1 MKIVGT
7 NINFVLLDINSVKE
21 KNELILT
28 LTNISYLPRELK
40 PNEYKKFKL
49 TVYGIEQLELA
60 KESIS
65 EFLNDYVDIEQTE
78 NKTLEFWSDQHKIG
92 EFGFEKFKEEV
103 AELDKADWIENY
115 KQALKIYYRDYDQ
128 QIKLSRLENEFLS
141 KLENL
146 IKDEVRKSD
155 KKLEFFN
162 ENSSKS
168 ESITDKLNLLK
179 RLDNIKTEY
188 LTKCKNVE

>member
-7 NINFVLLDINSVKE
+7 NINFVLLDTKSVKE

-28 LTNISYLPRELK
+28 LSNVSCLPRELK

-49 TVYGIEQLELA
+49 TVYGIEKLELA

-78 NKTLEFWSDQHKIG
+78 NKTLEFWSDQHKIA
-92 EFGFEKFKEEV
+92 EFGFEKFTEEV

-115 KQALKIYYRDYDQ
+115 KQALKIYYRDFDQ
-128 QIKLSRLENEFLS
+128 QTKLSRLQNEFLS

-168 ESITDKLNLLK
+168 ESIIDKLNLLK
-179 RLDNIKTEY
+179 RLENIKTEY

>member
-7 NINFVLLDINSVKE
+7 NINFVLLDIKSVKE

-28 LTNISYLPRELK
+28 LSNVSYLPRELK

-49 TVYGIEQLELA
+49 TVYGIEKLELA

-65 EFLNDYVDIEQTE
+65 EFINDYVDIEQTE

-92 EFGFEKFKEEV
+92 EFGFRKFTEEV
-103 AELDKADWIENY
+103 ADLDKADWIENY

-128 QIKLSRLENEFLS
+128 QTKLSRLENEFLS

-179 RLDNIKTEY
+179 RLENIKNQY

>member
-7 NINFVLLDINSVKE
+7 NINFVLLDIKSVKE

-28 LTNISYLPRELK
+28 LSNVSYLPRELK

-49 TVYGIEQLELA
+49 TVYGIEKLELA
-60 KESIS
+60 NESIS

-92 EFGFEKFKEEV
+92 EFGFENFKEEV

-128 QIKLSRLENEFLS
+128 QTKLSRLENEFLS

-146 IKDEVRKSD
+146 IKDEVKKSD

-162 ENSSKS
+162 ENNSKS

-179 RLDNIKTEY
+179 RLENIKTEY

>member
-7 NINFVLLDINSVKE
+7 NINFVLLDIKSVKE

-28 LTNISYLPRELK
+28 LSNVSYFPRELK

-49 TVYGIEQLELA
+49 TVYGIEKLSLA

-65 EFLNDYVDIEQTE
+65 EFLNDYIDIEQTE

-92 EFGFEKFKEEV
+92 VFGFENFKEEV

-128 QIKLSRLENEFLS
+128 QTKLSRLENEFLS

-146 IKDEVRKSD
+146 IKDEVKKSD

-162 ENSSKS
+162 ENSSKT

-179 RLDNIKTEY
+179 RLENIKTEY

>member
-1 MKIVGT
+1 MKIVGS
-7 NINFVLLDINSVKE
+7 NINFVLLDIKSIKE

-28 LTNISYLPRELK
+28 LSNVSYLPRELK

-49 TVYGIEQLELA
+49 TVYGIEKFGLA
-60 KESIS
+60 KDSIS
-65 EFLNDYVDIEQTE
+65 EFLNDYIDIEQTK
-78 NKTLEFWSDQHKIG
+78 NKTLEFWSDEHKIG
-92 EFGFEKFKEEV
+92 EFGFEKFTEEV

-128 QIKLSRLENEFLS
+128 QTKLSRLENEFLN

-146 IKDEVRKSD
+146 IKDELRKSD
-155 KKLEFFN
+155 KKLEFFK
-162 ENSSKS
+162 ENNSKS

-179 RLDNIKTEY
+179 RLENMKMEY
-188 LTKCKNVE
+188 LKKCKNVE

>member
-7 NINFVLLDINSVKE
+7 NINFVLLDIKSVKE

-28 LTNISYLPRELK
+28 LSNVSYLPRELK

-49 TVYGIEQLELA
+49 TVYGIEKFELA

-65 EFLNDYVDIEQTE
+65 EFLNDYIDIEQTE

-92 EFGFEKFKEEV
+92 EFGFEKFTEEV

-128 QIKLSRLENEFLS
+128 QTKLSQLENEFLS

-146 IKDEVRKSD
+146 IKDELRKSD
-155 KKLEFFN
+155 KKLEFFK

-179 RLDNIKTEY
+179 RLENMKMEY
-188 LTKCKNVE
+188 LKKCKNVE